1 MALFFFFS
9 FGCIVICMKIVI
21 LGAGRRGIRLARF
34 LVEEQNDVILLDD
47 NPSNVS
53 KALTSVDCLAYECSG
68 TDIDQLA
75 SFEISDADAF
85 IALTGS
91 DETNLVS
98 CGIVSSNFNIP
109 TTIASVRNLSYT
121 NTESFMG
128 ISHIV
133 NPYQEVARHIWKE
146 LDKGIYSDV
155 IMFEHSS
162 LLLNNVYVDDSSPYQ
177 NMSLKDIR
185 KTFDGNFLIAAI
197 SRNEDIIVPSGDTV
211 IKKGDTLGIIADNE
225 ALEDIFHIEES
236 KKKRGRRICIV
247 GGTKITDFL
256 LHNLTERQRKNT
268 TVIIK
273 DSVIA
278 DEIASKY
285 PGVLTIN
292 DNITNEGIF
301 SQENLENND
310 VIVCISDNDELN
322 IISASYAK
330 TMGIKNA
337 MALIIKNPEYIR
349 MTRHMGID
357 SLISSQDVTV
367 DSILKYLQ
375 GKNISSRHKMFD
387 GRLETFE
394 FEVPKDSPL
403 IGRKLMDI
411 NMKDKGIIGGVTNP
425 KTNTN
430 IIPSG
435 TYEITSGD
443 ILVLI
448 TLSKSNMFIQDLLSG
463 KEN

>member
-1 MALFFFFS
+1 
-9 FGCIVICMKIVI
+9 MKIVI

-34 LVEEQNDVILLDD
+34 LVEEQNDVILIDD
-47 NPSNVS
+47 NPTNVS

-68 TDIDQLA
+68 TDIDDLA
-75 SFEISDADAF
+75 SLGIDDSDAF

-98 CGIVSSNFNIP
+98 CGIVSSNFKIP
-109 TTIASVRNLSYT
+109 VTIASVRNLSYT
-121 NTESFMG
+121 NTDSIMG
-128 ISHIV
+128 ITHIV

-146 LDKGIYSDV
+146 IDKGIYSDV
-155 IMFEHSS
+155 IMFENSA
-162 LLLNNVYVDDSSPYQ
+162 LLLNNVFVDENSPYLD
-177 NMSLKDIR
+177 MSLKDIR
-185 KTFDGNFLIAAI
+185 KNFGGNFLIAAI
-197 SRNEDIIVPSGDTV
+197 SRDEDIIVPSGDTV
-211 IKKGDTLGIIADNE
+211 IRKGDTLGVIADSD
-225 ALEDIFHIEES
+225 ALEDLFHSEEK
-236 KKKRGRRICIV
+236 KKKRSRRICIV

-256 LHNLTERQRKNT
+256 LHDLSERQRRNT

-273 DSVIA
+273 DPEFSNAIS
-278 DEIASKY
+278 SKY
-285 PGVLTIN
+285 PDVLTIN
-292 DNITNEGIF
+292 DNIINEGIF
-301 SQENLENND
+301 SQENLDNND
-310 VIVCISDNDELN
+310 VIICITDNDELN

-337 MALIIKNPEYIR
+337 MALIIKNPDYMR

-367 DSILKYLQ
+367 DSILKYLH
-375 GKNISSRHKMFD
+375 GTNISSMHKMFD

-394 FEVPKDSPL
+394 FKVPDNSPL

-411 NMKDKGIIGGVTNP
+411 NMKERGIIGGVTNP
-425 KTNTN
+425 SDNTN

-435 TYEITSGD
+435 TYEIKSGD

-448 TLSKSNMFIQDLLSG
+448 ILSKSNMFIQNLLSG
-463 KEN
+463 EEV